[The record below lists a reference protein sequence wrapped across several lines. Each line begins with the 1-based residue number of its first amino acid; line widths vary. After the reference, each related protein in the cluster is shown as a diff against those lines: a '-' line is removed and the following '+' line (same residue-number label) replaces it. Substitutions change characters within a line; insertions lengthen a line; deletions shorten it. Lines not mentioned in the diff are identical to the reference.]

1 MESEIEF
8 EVTGYCPC
16 KKCCKKDDGI
26 TASGVK
32 ATANHTIAAPSKYS
46 FGTRNFQGF

>member
-1 MESEIEF
+1 MQIEF

-16 KKCCKKDDGI
+16 KKCCVKEDGI

-32 ATANHTIAAPSKYS
+32 ATANHTIAAPSNILLEPKY
-46 FGTRNFQGF
+46 N